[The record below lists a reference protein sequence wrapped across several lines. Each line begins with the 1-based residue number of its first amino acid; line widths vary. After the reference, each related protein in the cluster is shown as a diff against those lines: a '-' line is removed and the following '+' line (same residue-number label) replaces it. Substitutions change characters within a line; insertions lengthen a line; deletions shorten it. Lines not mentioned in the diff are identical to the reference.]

1 MATTALIPRQR
12 RTPTLEL
19 LRARHAREW
28 EILRTTEAW
37 YAVRR
42 DTRPVPPLLI
52 AHTARSL
59 LRDLERVEEA
69 TR

>member
-1 MATTALIPRQR
+1 MATTAPIPRQR
-12 RTPTLEL
+12 RTPLLEL

-28 EILRTTEAW
+28 DILHASDEW

-42 DTRPVPPLLI
+42 GTRPVPQLLI
-52 AHTARSL
+52 AHTARGL
-59 LRDLERVEEA
+59 LHDLACVEGA